1 MHHVSGKYNPNV
13 TFNKKNKRMIET
25 SPSKSGNK
33 IETFEQA
40 QTDMRNSYA
49 NGSIGV
55 IISGAIWL
63 TSAFI
68 ANYYSPKK
76 AIWAL
81 FIGGMFIYPLSTLI
95 GKLLGLRRTHT
106 EGNQLGNLAM
116 EGTIWMIMCLPL
128 AFGLSLQ
135 QTEWFFQAMLLII
148 GGRYLTFATI
158 YGNKI
163 YWFLGSVLGIS
174 AYLLYNFKVQS
185 FGSLLTGACLEISFG
200 LFMFLSFRKDNF
212 KL

>member
-1 MHHVSGKYNPNV
+1 M
-13 TFNKKNKRMIET
+13 TET
-25 SPSKSGNK
+25 SSSESVNK
-33 IETFEQA
+33 IKTFGQA
-40 QTDMRNSYA
+40 QTDMCNSYA

-76 AIWAL
+76 AIWTL
-81 FIGGMFIYPLSTLI
+81 FIGGMFIYPLSSLL
-95 GKLLGLRRTHT
+95 GKLFGLRRTHT

-163 YWFLGSVLGIS
+163 YWFLGSILGIS

-185 FGSLLTGACLEISFG
+185 FGSLLTGSCIEISFG
-200 LFMFLSFRKDNF
+200 LFMLLSFRKDNL

>member
-1 MHHVSGKYNPNV
+1 MTEKSSDESV
-13 TFNKKNKRMIET
+13 NKM
-25 SPSKSGNK
+25 
-33 IETFEQA
+33 ETFRQA
-40 QTDMRNSYA
+40 QTDMCKGYA

-55 IISGAIWL
+55 IVSGAIWL

-68 ANYYSPKK
+68 ANQYSPKK
-76 AIWAL
+76 AIWML
-81 FIGGMFIYPLSTLI
+81 FIGGMFIYPISMLISKFIGLS
-95 GKLLGLRRTHT
+95 GTHT
-106 EGNQLGNLAM
+106 KGNPLGNLAM

-163 YWFLGSVLGIS
+163 YWFLGAILGIA
-174 AYLLYNFKVQS
+174 AYLLFNFKVQS
-185 FGSLLTGACLEISFG
+185 FASLLTGSFIEISFG
-200 LFMFLSFRKDNF
+200 LFMFLSFRRDN
-212 KL
+212 KTYEIN

>member
-1 MHHVSGKYNPNV
+1 M
-13 TFNKKNKRMIET
+13 TET
-25 SPSKSGNK
+25 ASESGNK
-33 IETFEQA
+33 IETFRQA
-40 QTDMRNSYA
+40 QTDMCSSYA

-55 IISGAIWL
+55 IISGTIWL
-63 TSAFI
+63 ISAFI
-68 ANYYSPKK
+68 ANYYSPNK

-81 FIGGMFIYPLSTLI
+81 FIGGMFIYPLSTII
-95 GKLLGLRRTHT
+95 GKLFGLRVMHT

-148 GGRYLTFATI
+148 GGRYLTFSTI
-158 YGNKI
+158 YGTKI
-163 YWFLGSVLGIS
+163 YWFLGSILGIS
-174 AYLLYNFKVQS
+174 AYSLYYFKVQS
-185 FGSLLTGACLEISFG
+185 FGSLLTGSCIEISFG
-200 LFMFLSFRKDNF
+200 LFMLLSFRKDNS

>member
-1 MHHVSGKYNPNV
+1 M
-13 TFNKKNKRMIET
+13 TET
-25 SPSKSGNK
+25 SSSKSVNK
-33 IETFEQA
+33 IETFGQA

-68 ANYYSPKK
+68 ANYYSPQK
-76 AIWAL
+76 AIWTL
-81 FIGGMFIYPLSTLI
+81 FIGGMFIYPLSTLL
-95 GKLLGLRRTHT
+95 GKLFGLSRTHT

-163 YWFLGSVLGIS
+163 YWFLGSILGIS

-185 FGSLLTGACLEISFG
+185 FGSLLTGSCIEISFG
-200 LFMFLSFRKDNF
+200 LFMLLSFRKDNF
-212 KL
+212 KQ